1 MNARRRVGESG
12 LSLLE
17 ALIVTAITAILIVLL
32 LPLAPAGMRRDYDLA
47 NRTVASGAA
56 LRGEAGFQA
65 ALHALVQPPGVREAG
80 VAESVIRGDRF
91 ALAGAFAAA
100 QDSACLQAG
109 TGGVVGLRI
118 ERVGAGGRLMCR
130 DEGAEAEL
138 LSWAAGDARFAYSD
152 NGSAWREA
160 WPASGVSRTAPGVIA
175 PSRSVLVRFRLQAP
189 NGEVEWLGRA
199 GSTEPVDARVV
210 PSEEP
215 AT

>member
-1 MNARRRVGESG
+1 MNARRRVGEGG

-32 LPLAPAGMRRDYDLA
+32 LPLAPAGMRRDYELA
-47 NRTVASGAA
+47 DRTVASSAA
-56 LRGEAGFQA
+56 LRGESGFQG
-65 ALHALVQPPGVREAG
+65 ALHAIVQPPGVREAG

-91 ALAGAFAAA
+91 ALAGVFAAP

-109 TGGVVGLRI
+109 AGGVMGLRI

-130 DEGAEAEL
+130 GEGTEAEL
-138 LSWAAGDARFAYSD
+138 LRWRAGDARFAYSAD
-152 NGSAWREA
+152 GAVWREV
-160 WPASGVSRTAPGVIA
+160 WPVSAASRSAPGVIA

-189 NGEVEWLGRA
+189 NGQIEWLGRA
-199 GSTEPVDARVV
+199 GFTEPLDARVV
-210 PSEEP
+210 RSEEP